1 MSSHV
6 LLATVAVLTFRSQH
20 PAHADHQGRHVE
32 EYVWST
38 GSCSDSALYSAESSD
53 PEFEDYA
60 RRFASLE
67 TAAEKLLKDTKAFD
81 EAVTN
86 LFTAGAGFA
95 HHFATLFHPL
105 ASESDLWR
113 NHPEAEHTLKNV
125 DGYEGV
131 LEELKASVVP
141 ELELIQSRVAAPIK
155 ELQGIMKLIRKSI
168 TKREHKVRSALAHP
182 RSPLRSAS
190 IACRL

>member
-1 MSSHV
+1 MSIPA
-6 LLATVAVLTFRSQH
+6 LLAPVVVLTFRSQY
-20 PAHADHQGRHVE
+20 PAHADDQGRHVE
-32 EYVWST
+32 EYVWYT
-38 GSCSDSALYSAESSD
+38 GSYPHNALCSAESSD
-53 PEFEDYA
+53 PEFEDFA

-67 TAAEKLLKDTKAFD
+67 TAAEKLLKDTKSFD
-81 EAVTN
+81 ESVTN

-113 NHPEAEHTLKNV
+113 NHPEAEHTLQNV
-125 DGYEGV
+125 DAYEGV

-182 RSPLRSAS
+182 RSTLRSAS
-190 IACRL
+190 VACRL